1 VRRSARAVVGVA
13 VLLMAAA
20 GAVYAED
27 VSPKDQA
34 LFDAIE
40 NKDIG
45 GVQAALKQGANVNAI
60 TSDGCPAL
68 YMATAHG
75 ETDIV
80 TLLLDKH
87 ANVNA
92 AAGKSLDC
100 LGTSLNI
107 AAFHGNIEI
116 ARILLDHHAD
126 VNLRDPH
133 EGAPMLD
140 AAASGHI
147 EMCEFLL
154 AHHADVEA
162 TQGFSGE
169 TALDEAVGNR
179 SMDGMRWLLAHHA
192 NTESR
197 DAGGQTPMMHAV
209 DLKFETT
216 PEEVVETTPEE
227 VVEKVKLL
235 LAYHASL
242 EARDND
248 GKTALM
254 VAASHSWPEVV
265 KVLLEAHADVSATA
279 KDGKTAFDLAANNM
293 RCENVLALEQ
303 GGRSH
308 TMTCLSAVASAIES
322 PERYSQSRDM
332 WMPEYDELFKIAV
345 NTRLAMT
352 PLPTEV
358 PQEAR
363 AAYVQGNTMFK
374 ASQSDDDAKKAI
386 GMYREAVILAP
397 WFVDAW
403 VNMEVVQEKIGDY
416 KGAAESVGYLV
427 KVEPDGAHDQAK
439 LDHMYALQAK
449 AKLAAQ

>member
-1 VRRSARAVVGVA
+1 MRRSARVVVGAA

-100 LGTSLNI
+100 MGTSLNS
-107 AAFHGNIEI
+107 AAFLGNIEI

-162 TQGFSGE
+162 TQGIGGE
-169 TALDEAVGNR
+169 TALDVAANN

-197 DAGGQTPMMHAV
+197 DAEGQTPLMRAA
-209 DLKFETT
+209 DLKFET
-216 PEEVVETTPEE
+216 PEEVVA
-227 VVEKVKLL
+227 KVKLL

-322 PERYSQSRDM
+322 PERYSQSRDF

>member
-1 VRRSARAVVGVA
+1 MMRVARALVGVML
-13 VLLMAAA
+13 LLMAS
-20 GAVYAED
+20 GWAVYAED

-68 YMATAHG
+68 YMATRHG
-75 ETDIV
+75 ETDILK
-80 TLLLDKH
+80 LLLDKH

-92 AAGKSLDC
+92 AGGSLVC
-100 LGTSLNI
+100 YGTSLNT
-107 AAFHGNIEI
+107 AAFHGNIDI

-133 EGAPMLD
+133 QGAPMLD

-162 TQGFSGE
+162 TQGIGGE
-169 TALDEAVGNR
+169 TALDVAANN

-197 DAGGQTPMMHAV
+197 DAEGQTPLMHAV
-209 DLKFETT
+209 DLKF
-216 PEEVVETTPEE
+216 ETTPEE

-403 VNMEVVQEKIGDY
+403 GNMEVVQEKIGDY

>member
-1 VRRSARAVVGVA
+1 MRRSARAVVGVA

-60 TSDGCPAL
+60 NSNGCPAL
-68 YMATAHG
+68 YMATGNG

-80 TLLLDKH
+80 KLLLDKH

-133 EGAPMLD
+133 QGAPMLD

-162 TQGFSGE
+162 TQGIGGE
-169 TALDEAVGNR
+169 TALDVAANN

-197 DAGGQTPMMHAV
+197 DAEGQTPLMHAV
-209 DLKFETT
+209 DLKF
-216 PEEVVETTPEE
+216 ETTPEE